1 MKNIRRKSRRHSNR
15 KIGLIAMIIAIVVV
29 AHIIM
34 VFEVAADKEDP
45 MEKYI
50 SVTMIEH
57 QVEAGENLWSIAES
71 VVDDYN
77 VTNDTVGNIVER
89 IRLHNEIKE
98 GDLLPIGTTVVVPF
112 YI

>member
-1 MKNIRRKSRRHSNR
+1 MKNRRRKTRRNR
-15 KIGLIAMIIAIVVV
+15 RVGLIAMIIVIVVV
-29 AHIIM
+29 THIIM
-34 VFEVAADKEDP
+34 VFEVAADKEEP
-45 MEKYI
+45 ENYI
-50 SVTMIEH
+50 SVTTIEH
-57 QVEAGENLWSIAES
+57 QVAAGENLWSIAES

-89 IRLHNEIKE
+89 TRLHNEIKE